1 MSNSSKQTVEQL
13 LSLADV
19 KIDGRRAFDIK
30 VNDERLYD
38 RVLRHG
44 TLGLG
49 EAYMDGWWEA
59 KRVDELISRLLT
71 ANLRDKAKISPSM
84 ALNFATGYVLNRQSV
99 KRARHNAAHHYNI
112 GNDLYERMLDKR
124 MIYSCG
130 YWRNAKTL
138 DEAQTA
144 KLDLVCRKLHLK
156 KGMKLLDI
164 GCGWGGF
171 AEYAAR
177 QYGVVVTGISP
188 AAEQVKLAKK
198 RTKGLPVTILQ
209 KDYRHMTGS
218 FDRIVSIGML
228 EHVGP
233 KNYGAFFKRCHR
245 LLKDG
250 GIMLHHTIGSN
261 RSTRATEPWIDK
273 YIFPGGVIPAIAQIA
288 GAVEKRLIVEDIHNF
303 GPYYDR
309 TLMAWHANFVKH
321 YPEISDHYDERF
333 YRMWNYYLLSCAGAF
348 RARHLQLWQ
357 IVMRKIETAD
367 VYEAV
372 R

>member
-1 MSNSSKQTVEQL
+1 MSDSSKQEIEKL
-13 LSLADV
+13 LALADI

-30 VNDERLYD
+30 VNNDKLYD
-38 RVLRHG
+38 RVMRQG
-44 TLGLG
+44 SLGLG
-49 EAYMDGWWEA
+49 EAYVDGWWDA
-59 KRVDELISRLLT
+59 KRPDELIGRLLA
-71 ANLRDKAKISPSM
+71 ANLRDKAKISPTM
-84 ALNFATGYVLNRQSV
+84 AMNFAAGYLMNRQSV
-99 KRARHNAAHHYNI
+99 KRARRNASHHYNI

-124 MIYSCG
+124 MIYSCA
-130 YWRNAKTL
+130 YWKNAGTL
-138 DEAQTA
+138 DAAQTA

-156 KGMKLLDI
+156 KGMKVLDI

-171 AEYAAR
+171 AEYAAKK
-177 QYGVVVTGISP
+177 YGVEVTGISP

-198 RTKGLPVTILQ
+198 RTKGLSVKILQ
-209 KDYRHMTGS
+209 KDYRYISGS

-233 KNYGAFFKRCHR
+233 KNYQRFFDKCHK

-261 RSTRATEPWIDK
+261 RSNHGTDPWIDK
-273 YIFPGGVIPAIAQIA
+273 YIFPGGVIPSITQIA
-288 GAVEKRLIVEDIHNF
+288 GAIEKKLIIEDIHNF

-309 TLMAWHANFVKH
+309 TLMTWYGNFVKN
-321 YPEISDHYDERF
+321 YPEISDQYDERF
-333 YRMWNYYLLSCAGAF
+333 YRMWSYYLLSCAGAF

-367 VYEAV
+367 VYETS